1 MNVDILK
8 IFVTVVEQKHFSR
21 AAELLNLS
29 QPGVSMHIRNL
40 ENEFDTTLIQRSPKH
55 VQVTEA
61 GNILYIHAKQML
73 SLYEDAKQEIN
84 ELHNVVTGTLRIGAS
99 FTIGEY
105 LLPKYWLTMRMKIH
119 TSKFILSS
127 QIQKTF
133 CKAFALIKLISA

>member
-1 MNVDILK
+1 MIEKERSPLHERRHFK

-40 ENEFDTTLIQRSPKH
+40 ENEFGTIQRSPKH

-73 SLYEDAKQEIN
+73 SL
-84 ELHNVVTGTLRIGAS
+84 R
-99 FTIGEY
+99 
-105 LLPKYWLTMRMKIH
+105 R
-119 TSKFILSS
+119 S
-127 QIQKTF
+127 QTRN
-133 CKAFALIKLISA
+133 

>member
-40 ENEFDTTLIQRSPKH
+40 ENEFGKTLIQRSPKH

-73 SLYEDAKQEIN
+73 SLYEEAKQEIN
-84 ELHNVVTGTLRIGAS
+84 ELDNVVTGTLRIGAS

-105 LLPKYWLTMRMKIH
+105 LLPKY
-119 TSKFILSS
+119 
-127 QIQKTF
+127 
-133 CKAFALIKLISA
+133 